1 MRVRDILEKR
11 AGKLFCV
18 TPETDLRE
26 AAVTMVDNAISAMIV
41 RTSDEK
47 LAGILTER
55 DIARHYATEDTVEDG
70 TVSAVMTVDVIACT
84 PDHDLTEIAE
94 IMSESNIRHLPVITK
109 CIPSDIISIRD
120 IVRFHIS
127 ALQSENWTLRDLIAA
142 LD

>member
-55 DIARHYATEDTVEDG
+55 DIARHYATEDTV
-70 TVSAVMTVDVIACT
+70 
-84 PDHDLTEIAE
+84 
-94 IMSESNIRHLPVITK
+94 
-109 CIPSDIISIRD
+109 
-120 IVRFHIS
+120 
-127 ALQSENWTLRDLIAA
+127 
-142 LD
+142 